1 MAKEES
7 KFRQWYEKEST
18 KTAVNAIYSV
28 GASVVIV
35 GALFKIMHWPGAGI
49 VLTCGMLT
57 EAFLF
62 FLSVFDKVHVEYKWD
77 NIFPALLSKEPA
89 PLTSFGQATVGGA
102 QPNRLLTTETPM
114 PTYGAGAKIS
124 GGAAGGAQNLPSIAE
139 EDVKLLEEG
148 IKNIGNTAKQLAGIG
163 KVADSTSDL
172 TNNMNLA
179 AQAAAQFAG
188 SQNNLAQ
195 ASDGLGKA
203 YQTIVNDMVNTGNNF
218 NNQLGQAYQAIVSDM
233 QAAAQNTQSYGNN
246 MQALNAQM
254 ASLNSAYELQLKN
267 IGNIAAEISKL
278 QEATAT
284 TAAAAQKYTE
294 GTEKLAAQ
302 IADLNKVYGGM
313 LNALN

>member
-1 MAKEES
+1 MAKQES

-28 GASVVIV
+28 GASVVII
-35 GALFKIMHWPGAGI
+35 GALFKIMHWPGAGA
-49 VLTCGMLT
+49 VLTVGMCT
-57 EAFLF
+57 ESFLF

-89 PLTSFGQATVGGA
+89 PITSFGQENVADA
-102 QPNRLLTTETPM
+102 HPNRILTSESPVQQVSVV
-114 PTYGAGAKIS
+114 S
-124 GGAAGGAQNLPSIAE
+124 GGKAGGAQNLPSIAE

-148 IKNIGNTAKQLAGIG
+148 IKNIGSTAKQLASIG

-172 TNNMNLA
+172 TTNMSLA
-179 AQAAAQFAG
+179 SQAAAQFAG
-188 SQNNLAQ
+188 SQSNLAA
-195 ASDGLGKA
+195 ASDGLGQA
-203 YQTIVNDMVNTGNNF
+203 YQNIINDMVNTGSNF
-218 NNQLGQAYQAIVSDM
+218 NSRLGQAYDAIVNDM
-233 QAAAQNTQSYGNN
+233 KNAAANTQTYGSN
-246 MQALNAQM
+246 MQALNTQM
-254 ASLNSAYELQLKN
+254 ASLNSAYELQLQN
-267 IGNIAAEISKL
+267 INNIAAEINKL
-278 QEATAT
+278 QQATAT

>member
-7 KFRQWYEKEST
+7 AFRKWYEKEST

-28 GASVVIV
+28 GASVVII
-35 GALFKIMHWPGAGI
+35 GALFKIMHWPGAGA
-49 VLTCGMLT
+49 VLTVGMMT

-89 PLTSFGQATVGGA
+89 PLTSFGQETVEGA
-102 QPNRLLTTETPM
+102 HANRILTSDGPVQPVNT
-114 PTYGAGAKIS
+114 IS
-124 GGAAGGAQNLPSIAE
+124 GGKAGGAQNLPSIAE

-148 IKNIGNTAKQLAGIG
+148 IKNIGSTAKQLAGIG
-163 KVADSTSDL
+163 KVVDSTSDL

-179 AQAAAQFAG
+179 SQAAAQFAG
-188 SQNNLAQ
+188 SQSTLAA
-195 ASDGLGKA
+195 ASDGLGQA
-203 YQTIVNDMVNTGNNF
+203 YQNIINDMVSTGTNFNNRLGQAYDAIVNDMKN
-218 NNQLGQAYQAIVSDM
+218 
-233 QAAAQNTQSYGNN
+233 AAANTQTYGNN
-246 MQALNAQM
+246 MQALNTQM
-254 ASLNSAYELQLKN
+254 ASLNSAYELQLQN
-267 IGNIAAEISKL
+267 ISNIAAEINKL
-278 QEATAT
+278 QQATAS

>member
-28 GASVVIV
+28 GASVVII
-35 GALFKIMHWPGAGI
+35 GALFKIMHWPGAGA
-49 VLTCGMLT
+49 VLTVGMMT

-89 PLTSFGQATVGGA
+89 PLTSFGQETVEGA
-102 QPNRLLTTETPM
+102 HANRILTSEGPVQQPSFV
-114 PTYGAGAKIS
+114 S
-124 GGAAGGAQNLPSIAE
+124 GGRAGGAQNLPSIAE

-148 IKNIGNTAKQLAGIG
+148 IKNIGTTAKQLAGIG
-163 KVADSTSDL
+163 KVADQTNDF
-172 TNNMNLA
+172 TNNLNLA
-179 AQAAAQFAG
+179 SQAAAHFAG
-188 SQNNLAQ
+188 SQSNLAS
-195 ASDGLGKA
+195 ATDGLGQA
-203 YQTIVNDMVNTGNNF
+203 YQNIINDMVNTGANF
-218 NNQLGQAYQAIVSDM
+218 NNQLGQAYQTIVNDM
-233 QAAAQNTQSYGNN
+233 KLAAQNTQSYGSNV
-246 MQALNAQM
+246 QSLNSQM
-254 ASLNSAYELQLKN
+254 ASLNSAYELQLQN
-267 IGNIAAEISKL
+267 IANIAAEINKL
-278 QEATAT
+278 QQATAT